1 MTVGDFTRSVIGS
14 AVADQGAGGAI
25 ANALLNGNSG
35 AAGGG
40 GSVGNSLISALGS
53 AAIAQ
58 TGGVVG
64 SAIAGADA
72 GVGGQV
78 VGALAQGVF
87 TSLAK
92 GAAGAPSTADSGL
105 GAATGVAPSGSIGG
119 AVMSTVASATIVR
132 TGSLVGK
139 AVAGGDSG
147 VTGQVLGAVT
157 QNVFNGLAR
166 GAATAGA
173 QSSGAAVAP
182 PQATP
187 SLPPADDQA
196 VKGLQAMSAM
206 ASAAKPTPSVEPA
219 KPPETPPPPELVP
232 NVPKP
237 PVLPQP
243 RASSDNAM
251 PSLSGRVASV
261 EKIAPPENA
270 SFASGRPFATNDGLY
285 VRLSAK
291 AGGTIAGKY
300 TLGRGTGA
308 RWLQGDISK
317 GVGTF
322 DVGALHDEEIDS
334 LNVKYIDPNGGQY
347 RFGRWA
353 TNFAGIKSSFELDL
367 GARVKH
373 FVPIGHKQTYAASWA
388 IGDGSVFHETMS
400 RSNETKFSAIYDEIP
415 VANIYTDL
423 FVSHEDGISI
433 FVAGSDL
440 HSVVHIS
447 SDKTAKRFD
456 LRPFGNGLVNTLIH
470 AFDTLWIGYGDQVIA
485 LTGEKLTPFIQIPG
499 LLPSYTQTFCLAGS
513 VMYLANGEV
522 IRNISGAPQ
531 APRPFLQS
539 GKPPE
544 TPEGMQKL
552 IELKSAIGLGIYC
565 AEEQGFGQHVYAL
578 APDQKS
584 GELSIFKIV
593 PEG

>member
-1 MTVGDFTRSVIGS
+1 
-14 AVADQGAGGAI
+14 
-25 ANALLNGNSG
+25 
-35 AAGGG
+35 
-40 GSVGNSLISALGS
+40 LISALGS

-92 GAAGAPSTADSGL
+92 GAAGAPSNTDSGL
-105 GAATGVAPSGSIGG
+105 GAATAVAPSGSIGST
-119 AVMSTVASATIVR
+119 VMSTVASATIAR
-132 TGSLVGK
+132 TGSLVGA
-139 AVAGGDSG
+139 AVAGSDSA

-173 QSSGAAVAP
+173 QSSNTAVAAT
-182 PQATP
+182 QATP
-187 SLPPADDQA
+187 SPTGDDQA
-196 VKGLQAMSAM
+196 VKGLQAMSAI
-206 ASAAKPTPSVEPA
+206 ASAAKPTPSAEPA
-219 KPPETPPPPELVP
+219 KPPETPRPPELVP

-237 PVLPQP
+237 PILPQA

-251 PSLSGRVASV
+251 PSLPGRVAYV
-261 EKIAPPENA
+261 EKIAPPENT

-300 TLGRGTGA
+300 TLGRGTGS
-308 RWLQGDISK
+308 RWLHGDISK

-334 LNVKYIDPNGGQY
+334 LNVNFIDPNGGQY

-388 IGDGSVFHETMS
+388 IGDGSVFHEIMS
-400 RSNETKFSAIYDEIP
+400 RSSETKFSAIYDEIP

-447 SDKTAKRFD
+447 SDKTVKRFD

-485 LTGEKLTPFIQIPG
+485 LTGDKLTPFIQIPG

-539 GKPPE
+539 GNPPE

-552 IELKSAIGLGIYC
+552 IELKFAIGLGIYC